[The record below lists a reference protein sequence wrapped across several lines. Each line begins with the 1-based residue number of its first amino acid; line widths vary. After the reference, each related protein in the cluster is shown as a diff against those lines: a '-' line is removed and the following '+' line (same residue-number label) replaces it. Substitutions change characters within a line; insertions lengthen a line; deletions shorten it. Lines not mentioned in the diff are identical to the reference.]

1 MRKEIEGPYC
11 RQRGMTILEVV
22 VSLALAGIVLS
33 IALPSII
40 QSYSRFNETELRKR
54 AARVAVSK
62 AEELSLFATDMLFPS
77 QGQVDDLFWR
87 VDAGDGPGND
97 LPVVG
102 QKTRLQTYQI
112 SVFQRGQS
120 ALVSMSMTRIHR

>member
-1 MRKEIEGPYC
+1 MGKDIESLYC
-11 RQRGMTILEVV
+11 RQHGMTILEVV

-54 AARVAVSK
+54 ASRVAVSK
-62 AEELSLFATDMLFPS
+62 AEDLSLFAADVLFPS
-77 QGQVDDLFWR
+77 QGKVDDLFWR
-87 VDAGDGPGND
+87 VDAGGSPGND
-97 LPVVG
+97 LPLAG

-112 SVFQRGQS
+112 SVFQGGHS
-120 ALVSMSMTRIHR
+120 ALVSMSITRIHR